1 MRQRVYARSSGL
13 CQRRG
18 IIRKQ
23 NAAYGIC
30 AHCTFYNINYERTEI
45 EMKKVRIALLG
56 LGNIG
61 QGVWRILNTNRNEIT
76 MNCGY
81 EIEVARV
88 LVRDRNKIR
97 GVQIPKEILTTDIN
111 DIFNDSGI
119 KIVVELMGGTE
130 PAREYMLGAM
140 RRKKHVVTAN
150 KLVLATRGEELFK
163 AADEEGVLFY
173 YEASV
178 GGGIP
183 IIREINES
191 LTANRIEKL
200 VGIIN
205 GTTNYILT
213 KMTHEGMDFN
223 EALKEAQQK
232 GYAEADPSSD
242 VEGYD
247 AVYKLAIMSS
257 LSFGTKIDLSSI
269 YREGIGN
276 IKTVDIDYAK
286 RFGYVIKLLAIGKE
300 TDNELELR
308 VHPAMV
314 PKTHPIAN
322 VNDSFN
328 AIFVK
333 GNAVGDLMLYG
344 RGAGDLPT
352 GSAVVGD
359 IISIL
364 RNNVDLSNLS
374 SQKNGT
380 VTKKVRNASESSSEY
395 YIRLDVKDRPGVL
408 GEIAAVF
415 GKHDV
420 SIFSVSQDVKN
431 KHNVSLVFITHEA
444 FEGNVAESIKEIG
457 TLDRVNNLENIIRIE
472 NFN

>member
-1 MRQRVYARSSGL
+1 M
-13 CQRRG
+13 
-18 IIRKQ
+18 
-23 NAAYGIC
+23 
-30 AHCTFYNINYERTEI
+30 E
-45 EMKKVRIALLG
+45 KVKIALLG

-61 QGVWRILNTNRNEIT
+61 QGVWKILSTNRNEILA
-76 MNCGY
+76 NCGY
-81 EIEVARV
+81 EVEVAKV
-88 LVRDRNKIR
+88 LVRDRNKAR
-97 GVQIPKEILTTDIN
+97 GVQVPEEILTTKISDVF
-111 DIFNDSGI
+111 DDPGI
-119 KIVVELMGGTE
+119 KIVVELMGGTD
-130 PAREYMLGAM
+130 PAKEYMIEAM
-140 RRKKHVVTAN
+140 RHKKHVVTAN
-150 KLVLATRGEELFK
+150 KLVLATWGEELFRT
-163 AADEEGVLFY
+163 ADEEGVLFY

-191 LTANRIEKL
+191 LTANRIEKI

-213 KMTHEGMDFN
+213 KMTQEGMGFE

-242 VEGYD
+242 IEGYD

-269 YREGIGN
+269 YREGISN

-286 RFGYVIKLLAIGKE
+286 GFGYVIKLLAIGKE
-300 TDNELELR
+300 SDDGLELR

-314 PKTHPIAN
+314 PQNHPIAN

-328 AIFVK
+328 AIFIK

-364 RNNVDLSNLS
+364 RNNVDLSNLFS
-374 SQKNGT
+374 KKNGST
-380 VTKKVRNASESSSEY
+380 TKRIKDSAESSSEY

-415 GKHDV
+415 GKHNV
-420 SIFSVSQDVKN
+420 SIFSVSQDVKSE
-431 KHNVSLVFITHEA
+431 HNVSLIFITHEA
-444 FEGNVAESIKEIG
+444 LEGNVNDSIDEIRS
-457 TLDRVNNLENIIRIE
+457 LDRVNNLENIIRIE
-472 NFN
+472 KLN